1 MSTFQI
7 SEIRN
12 RRSTKDDSVILNQR
26 LDLNFFDIN
35 GSLFANQ
42 TGYDNLGSD
51 SEKCTNSA
59 EIEKTEKNQ
68 RETLSSKGV

>member
-1 MSTFQI
+1 M
-7 SEIRN
+7 
-12 RRSTKDDSVILNQR
+12 LNQR